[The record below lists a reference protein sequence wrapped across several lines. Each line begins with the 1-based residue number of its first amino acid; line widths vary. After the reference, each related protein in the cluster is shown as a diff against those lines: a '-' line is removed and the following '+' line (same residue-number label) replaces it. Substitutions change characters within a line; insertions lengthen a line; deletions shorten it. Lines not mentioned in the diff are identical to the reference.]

1 MQVTRTIQIEVPSIV
16 GAALTDLSRRV
27 GVPADELLAEAV
39 RTFPPLRDELE
50 RAFGPLS
57 EITREATR

>member
-1 MQVTRTIQIEVPSIV
+1 MQTVRTIEIPGIV
-16 GAALTDLSRRV
+16 AAALNDLSRRV

-39 RTFPPLRDELE
+39 RTFPPLRAELE